1 MRGLGS
7 ILLPGGGGGVNGLLG
22 RFGYG
27 YFITMLFP
35 DQYCLPE
42 RQVDMSLCSD
52 FICHRI
58 YGIVFC
64 LSVTCLSASHTLA
77 VCVPLRWAP
86 MCSGYS
92 CLCYPPLGMS
102 LLSPTRDVS
111 AIPQGRHITA
121 QLRLP

>member
-7 ILLPGGGGGVNGLLG
+7 ILLPGGGGGEGSLRIVGTFWLWL
-22 RFGYG
+22 FYHS
-27 YFITMLFP
+27 MLFP

-86 MCSGYS
+86 MVFR
-92 CLCYPPLGMS
+92 LQLS

-111 AIPQGRHITA
+111 AIPQVNCSVEA
-121 QLRLP
+121 P